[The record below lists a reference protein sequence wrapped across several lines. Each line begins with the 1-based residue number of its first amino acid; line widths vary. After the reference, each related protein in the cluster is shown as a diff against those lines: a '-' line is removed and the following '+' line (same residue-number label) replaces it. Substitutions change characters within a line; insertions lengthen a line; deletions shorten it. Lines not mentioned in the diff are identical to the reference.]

1 MTVAMEPGQQHF
13 DRERRKALRLIGG
26 LAVAGIAGLGM
37 AGSSWAQSGDQRP
50 IQLYVGYPAGGGTDY
65 VARLLAVRLSQVLDQ
80 QVVVMNLPGATG
92 AIALDR
98 VAKAAPDGHSL
109 VLLSA
114 ADTILPALR
123 LHLPFDLRRDIVP
136 IAPAANGALGL
147 VVYSGLPVR
156 SVQDLIALAKAKPG
170 ELNFGSPGVGNS
182 QHLAGEAFNRLA
194 GTRIVH
200 VPFKGGAEAINA
212 TIAGDVQI
220 GFASI
225 APALP
230 LVEAGKLRLLAVTP
244 KTRSAAV
251 PATPTI
257 AEAGVAGYDAS
268 TWFGVAAPAGTPK
281 DIVQRLNS
289 AIARAMQPPGTRE
302 LLLKQGLEPMD
313 ATPEQFA
320 AFVQAELTRNAAL
333 VSDIGIKPE

>member
-1 MTVAMEPGQQHF
+1 MTVAMERAPRRQHPN
-13 DRERRKALRLIGG
+13 RRTAMSLIGG
-26 LAVAGIAGLGM
+26 VALAAAGT
-37 AGSSWAQSGDQRP
+37 SSAQSADQRP

-65 VARLLAVRLSQVLDQ
+65 VARLIAARLTQVLEQ

-98 VAKAAPDGHSL
+98 VAKALPDGHSL
-109 VLLSA
+109 VVLSA

-123 LHLPFDLRRDIVP
+123 VNLPFDLRRDIVP
-136 IAPAANGALGL
+136 IAPAASGALGL
-147 VVYSGLPVR
+147 VVTTGLPVR
-156 SVQDLIALAKAKPG
+156 SVEELIALARSKPG
-170 ELNFGSPGVGNS
+170 ELNFGSPGIGNS

-212 TIAGDVQI
+212 TIAGDVQMA
-220 GFASI
+220 FASI
-225 APALP
+225 APAMP

-257 AEAGVAGYDAS
+257 AEAGLPGYDAS
-268 TWFGVAAPAGTPK
+268 TWFGVAAPAGTRPET
-281 DIVQRLNS
+281 VRRLN
-289 AIARAMQPPGTRE
+289 AAVARAMQIQGTRE
-302 LLLKQGLEPMD
+302 VLLKQGLEPMD
-313 ATPEQFA
+313 ATAEQFA
-320 AFVQAELTRNAAL
+320 VFVHAELTRNAAL
-333 VSDIGIKPE
+333 VSDIGLKPE

>member
-1 MTVAMEPGQQHF
+1 MKVVKDGATVRLNRSRRCAMQ
-13 DRERRKALRLIGG
+13 LIGALG
-26 LAVAGIAGLGM
+26 LSVTGRA
-37 AGSSWAQSGDQRP
+37 WAQPSSQRP

-65 VARLLAVRLSQVLDQ
+65 VARLIAARLTQVLDQ

-109 VLLSA
+109 VVLSA

-123 LHLPFDLRRDIVP
+123 LSLPFDLHRDIVP
-136 IAPAANGALGL
+136 VAPAASGALGL
-147 VVYSGLPVR
+147 VVYTGLPVR
-156 SVQDLIALAKAKPG
+156 SVRELIALAKSKPG
-170 ELNFGSPGVGNS
+170 ELNFASPGVGNS

-220 GFASI
+220 AFASI

-230 LVEAGKLRLLAVTP
+230 LVEAGKLRMLAVTP
-244 KTRSAAV
+244 KTRSAAL

-257 AEAGVAGYDAS
+257 AEAGVPGYDAS
-268 TWFGVAAPAGTPK
+268 TWFGLGAPAGTSK
-281 DIVQRLNS
+281 EIVQRLG
-289 AIARAMQPPGTRE
+289 AAVALAMQVPGTRE
-302 LLLKQGLEPMD
+302 VLLKQGLEPMN

-320 AFVQAELTRNAAL
+320 LFVHSELSRNAAL
-333 VSDIGIKPE
+333 VSDIGLKPE